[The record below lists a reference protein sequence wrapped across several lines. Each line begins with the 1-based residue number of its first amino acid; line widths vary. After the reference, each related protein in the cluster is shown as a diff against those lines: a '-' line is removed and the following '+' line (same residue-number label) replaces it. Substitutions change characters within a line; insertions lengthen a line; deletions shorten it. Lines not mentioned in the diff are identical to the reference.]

1 MKKMDES
8 YTQALLEEIR
18 SQNKAVV
25 EAMNDMKDKVD
36 KIPGIDNRLKSVE
49 SDVKVIKA
57 AVTMTDKELKSLER
71 RVTHLEAA

>member
-49 SDVKVIKA
+49 SDVKVINA
-57 AVTMTDKELKSLER
+57 AVTLTDKELK
-71 RVTHLEAA
+71 

>member
-57 AVTMTDKELKSLER
+57 AVTLTDKELK
-71 RVTHLEAA
+71 